1 MRKLH
6 CKSKKYYIRLVYVSA
21 FAFVFLMIP
30 LSTKA
35 QGWGFTFQ
43 LSQSGPCSGT
53 IPTLP
58 NFTVPSVIPN
68 QGQCEALRQTVLDVK
83 ISAAQYDDK
92 GNYIGD
98 CNVFYTCTPCTGSDI
113 VTTSSLY
120 NPGSVSID
128 GLTQGT
134 AFFSPHESEALQNW
148 INDYTQKMTAMGWQV
163 NGGKAITFQ
172 DIPLTDDNE
181 FNKYYIDQV
190 VRYEKPEQGGVV
202 YLKEGQGVVDPNALK
217 GNEAAAITTATEG
230 TAVALMRDPE
240 EGKTDEFFR
249 THFSPV
255 NPDKG
260 LDGVYVG
267 TSEPEPFWTTDQMT
281 ELAKA
286 AVGIPLMFLE
296 GAYAYA
302 AIPIVNLVFEDYK
315 AGVQLYKLING
326 ENVTVPTTGQ
336 IFVNTGKNSLMDV
349 TTKIID
355 DFGIGKVV
363 GKTLGSGAASL
374 YGQSPGIAGSAATGW
389 GLYNAGP

>member
-1 MRKLH
+1 MQKLH
-6 CKSKKYYIRLVYVSA
+6 CKNKEYYLWLVYASSFV
-21 FAFVFLMIP
+21 FVFLVLP
-30 LSTKA
+30 FSAKS

-43 LSQSGPCSGT
+43 LSQSGPCYGT
-53 IPTLP
+53 IPTIP
-58 NFTVPSVIPN
+58 TFTVPSVIPN
-68 QGQCEALRQTVLDVK
+68 QGQCDALRQTILDIKV
-83 ISAAQYDDK
+83 SAPQYDDH

-148 INDYTQKMTAMGWQV
+148 LNDYTQKMTAMGWQV
-163 NGGKAITFQ
+163 NGGKPITFQ
-172 DIPLTDDNE
+172 DIPLTDDND

-217 GNEAAAITTATEG
+217 GNETAAVTTATEG

-260 LDGVYVG
+260 LDGVYIGNV
-267 TSEPEPFWTTDQMT
+267 EPEPFWTTDQMT

-302 AIPIVNLVFEDYK
+302 AIPIVNLAFEDYK

-336 IFVNTGKNSLMDV
+336 IFVNTGKNSLLDV
-349 TTKIID
+349 TTKVID
-355 DFGIGKVV
+355 EYGIGKIV
-363 GKTLGSGAASL
+363 GKTMGTGAASL
-374 YGQSPGIAGSAATGW
+374 YGFSPGVAGSAATGW
-389 GLYNAGP
+389 GIYNAGP